1 MLWGDGWQAPATA
14 QMRLIWAC
22 PTGTGG
28 LSGGR
33 DGLVI
38 GALGET
44 GQLKKGEGAGYRRL
58 LGGVRRWHRVA
69 ARAQRG
75 VTLVGKQFVDSKT
88 MQAGSLGYSAA
99 IGFVAEIFREIRPY

>member
-14 QMRLIWAC
+14 QMRLIWVC

-44 GQLKKGEGAGYRRL
+44 GQLKKGEGELAIDVCSEVFAAGIEWL
-58 LGGVRRWHRVA
+58 PALSAAWHWPATSWVNSR
-69 ARAQRG
+69 
-75 VTLVGKQFVDSKT
+75 T
-88 MQAGSLGYSAA
+88 MQAGSSGLLFGYR
-99 IGFVAEIFREIRPY
+99 FRC